1 MTLPNPGPVSTKS
14 RVPLLLLA
22 PLAAF
27 AGMAAVFA
35 VSLQKGDPSR
45 LPSVLVGKPA
55 PVFALPAIEDLKTET
70 SAVPGFAT
78 ADLAQGKVSIVNVWA
93 SWCTPCVAEHP
104 YLTELA
110 TKSGAPLYGIN
121 YKDKPENARRFLG
134 RHGNP
139 FSGIGADATGRTA
152 IDWGVTAV
160 PETFIVDGT
169 GVVVHKHTGP
179 IHPEVMARDLLPA
192 IARARK

>member
-1 MTLPNPGPVSTKS
+1 MMSPEPTPTKH
-14 RVPLLLLA
+14 RIPWLLLV

-27 AGMAAVFA
+27 VALAGLFA
-35 VSLQKGDPSR
+35 VALQNGDPSR

-55 PVFALPAIEDLKTET
+55 PLFTLPAVEDLKTET
-70 SAVPGFAT
+70 SSGPGFAS
-78 ADLAQGKVSIVNVWA
+78 AELAQGRVSIINFWA

-110 TKSGAPLYGIN
+110 KLSGAPLYGIN

-139 FSGIGADATGRTA
+139 FTAIGADAAGRTA

-160 PETFIVDGT
+160 PETFIVDAK
-169 GVVVHKHTGP
+169 GVVVFKHTGP
-179 IHPEVMARDLLPA
+179 ISPEAMTRDLLPA